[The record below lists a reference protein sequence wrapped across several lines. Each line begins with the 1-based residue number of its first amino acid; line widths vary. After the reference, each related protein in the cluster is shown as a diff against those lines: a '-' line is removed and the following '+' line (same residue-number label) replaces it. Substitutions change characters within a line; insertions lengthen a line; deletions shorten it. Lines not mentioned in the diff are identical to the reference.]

1 MVQKALTYKTYAQAK
16 INIFYQ
22 LTLVSI
28 NLVSLSYLSGLYLE
42 SWFSWLG
49 GGMQK
54 TLRKRR
60 KRSEE
65 RKERMTRKKNVEYK
79 KSQITTMNMF
89 NFTFYIKRYVL
100 LKNIVWEKVVSAITF
115 YHFIYG
121 FYALQDIWNAVIIHQ
136 SIIYINIT
144 III

>member
-1 MVQKALTYKTYAQAK
+1 MVQKALTYKAYAQAK

-28 NLVSLSYLSGLYLE
+28 NLVLLSYLSGLYLE

-65 RKERMTRKKNVEYK
+65 RQERMTRKKNVEYK

-89 NFTFYIKRYVL
+89 NFTFYRKRYDL
-100 LKNIVWEKVVSAITF
+100 LENIV
-115 YHFIYG
+115 
-121 FYALQDIWNAVIIHQ
+121 
-136 SIIYINIT
+136 
-144 III
+144 

>member
-1 MVQKALTYKTYAQAK
+1 MVQKALTYKAYTQAK

-65 RKERMTRKKNVEYK
+65 RQERMTRKKNVEYK

-89 NFTFYIKRYVL
+89 NFTFYIKRYDL
-100 LKNIVWEKVVSAITF
+100 LENII
-115 YHFIYG
+115 
-121 FYALQDIWNAVIIHQ
+121 
-136 SIIYINIT
+136 
-144 III
+144 

>member
-1 MVQKALTYKTYAQAK
+1 MVQKALTYKAYTQAK

-42 SWFSWLG
+42 LWFSWLG
-49 GGMQK
+49 EGMQK

-65 RKERMTRKKNVEYK
+65 RQERMTRKKNVEYK

-100 LKNIVWEKVVSAITF
+100 LENII
-115 YHFIYG
+115 
-121 FYALQDIWNAVIIHQ
+121 
-136 SIIYINIT
+136 
-144 III
+144 

>member
-1 MVQKALTYKTYAQAK
+1 MVQKALTYKAYTQAK

-65 RKERMTRKKNVEYK
+65 RQERMMRKKNVEYK

-89 NFTFYIKRYVL
+89 NFTFYIKRYDL
-100 LKNIVWEKVVSAITF
+100 LEYIV
-115 YHFIYG
+115 
-121 FYALQDIWNAVIIHQ
+121 
-136 SIIYINIT
+136 
-144 III
+144 